1 MRKVFLYFM
10 VLGLLFSCKDS
21 YNYVSRKGSLA
32 KKLEYAKK
40 FYEKS
45 KFAKAQPL
53 LEEIYPQYKGKIEAE
68 AIYFMLANSHYKLHD
83 YLLASYHFD
92 NFTQL
97 YPASTRVEECA
108 FMHCIC
114 EFYKSYPPYLDQ
126 SITQAAIKQFQLFIN
141 NYPESKYMVQC
152 NDHMDKLRVKL
163 HHKAYSNAMLYYK
176 IGDYKAATVAFSNA
190 IKDYPDLPQKE
201 EFEFLT
207 VKAHYLYAKNSILKT
222 QIERYTKALE
232 ASKDYYAENS
242 QSKSAYN
249 TDLKSLV
256 TLINDGIKKAE
267 QELLKKPLPAK
278 PNPVSLN

>member
-1 MRKVFLYFM
+1 MRKVFLCFL
-10 VLGLLFSCKDS
+10 VLSVLFSCKES
-21 YNYVSRKGSLA
+21 YNYVSRKGSLV

-40 FYEKS
+40 FYDKA

-53 LEEIYPQYKGKIEAE
+53 LEEIYPQYKGKKEAE
-68 AIYFMLANSHYKLHD
+68 DIYYMLAYSHYKLHD

-92 NFTQL
+92 NFAQL
-97 YPASTRVEECA
+97 YTTSSRVEECA

-126 SITQAAIKQFQLFIN
+126 SITNNAIKQFQLFIN
-141 NYPESKYMVQC
+141 NYPDSKYMVQC

-163 HHKAYSNAMLYYK
+163 HNKAYSNAMLYYK

-207 VKAHYLYAKNSILKT
+207 VKSHYLYAKNSILKT
-222 QIERYTKALE
+222 QVERYNKALE
-232 ASKDYYAENS
+232 ASKEYYSENS
-242 QSKSAYN
+242 QSKSIYN
-249 TDLKSLV
+249 AEMKNLILLV
-256 TLINDGIKKAE
+256 NDGIKKAE
-267 QELLKKPLPAK
+267 RELLKKSTPAK
-278 PNPVSLN
+278 QAALPLN